1 MKSSKCE
8 RWDQSRLPQT
18 EVCLGLT
25 QYIQD
30 GSEYF
35 VEYKNKDYFNGEE
48 TIEKA
53 KAKAIVNDGVI
64 SFIIPDPMGMERF
77 ISEVRVLN

>member
-1 MKSSKCE
+1 MNFKANTQEELK
-8 RWDQSRLPQT
+8 RLN
-18 EVCLGLT
+18 
-25 QYIQD
+25 IQD
-30 GSEYF
+30 GSKYL

-53 KAKAIVNDGVI
+53 KAKAILNDGVI

>member
-1 MKSSKCE
+1 MNFKAN
-8 RWDQSRLPQT
+8 
-18 EVCLGLT
+18 T
-25 QYIQD
+25 QEELKKLNIQD

-53 KAKAIVNDGVI
+53 KAKAILNDGVI

>member
-1 MKSSKCE
+1 MNFIPNTQEQLKSLNIIE
-8 RWDQSRLPQT
+8 
-18 EVCLGLT
+18 GN
-25 QYIQD
+25 
-30 GSEYF
+30 EYL

-53 KAKAIVNDGVI
+53 KAKAILNDGII

-77 ISEVRVLN
+77 VSEVRVLN

>member
-1 MKSSKCE
+1 MNFKANTQEELK
-8 RWDQSRLPQT
+8 RLN
-18 EVCLGLT
+18 
-25 QYIQD
+25 IQD
-30 GSEYF
+30 GSEYL